1 MPAGLLSGGKG
12 RPWPRGPGRRLGA
25 LPRPWQG
32 KPDKFDGE
40 SRLRPAI
47 TAHGVPGEG
56 SPVKEAGKE
65 GEETLGE
72 FEEVVPQE
80 KILQKTSDIKE
91 QDSVEQPVE
100 PDTEELFVKESREGT
115 EEVEEEDNSEDD
127 NSVEETEKQR
137 IEKET
142 GRL

>member
-1 MPAGLLSGGKG
+1 MPAGLLSGGTG
-12 RPWPRGPGRRLGA
+12 RPWPRGPGRWLGA

-40 SRLRPAI
+40 FRVRPAI

-80 KILQKTSDIKE
+80 KILQKTSALW
-91 QDSVEQPVE
+91 SS
-100 PDTEELFVKESREGT
+100 L
-115 EEVEEEDNSEDD
+115 
-127 NSVEETEKQR
+127 
-137 IEKET
+137 
-142 GRL
+142 

>member
-1 MPAGLLSGGKG
+1 MEVKAVPGPEVRGVGWGLYLGLGKASLTNLMAS
-12 RPWPRGPGRRLGA
+12 PGCA
-25 LPRPWQG
+25 LPSQP
-32 KPDKFDGE
+32 
-40 SRLRPAI
+40 
-47 TAHGVPGEG
+47 TG